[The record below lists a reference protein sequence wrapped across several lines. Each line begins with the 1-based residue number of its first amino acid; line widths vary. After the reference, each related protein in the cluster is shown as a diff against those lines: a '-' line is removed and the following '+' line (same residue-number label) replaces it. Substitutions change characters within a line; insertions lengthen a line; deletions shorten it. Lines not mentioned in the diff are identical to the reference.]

1 MDQNNIKI
9 QKITETLD
17 ENFMPY
23 AVSVIVSRAIPEI
36 DGLKPSHRKLL
47 YTMYK
52 MGLLRGNRTKSANVV
67 GQTMKLNPHGDQ
79 AIYETMVRMTRGNEA
94 LLHPFVDSKGNFG
107 KQYSKDMKYAASR
120 YTEVK
125 LEAICKEMFRDIEKN
140 AVEFIDNYD
149 STVKEPTMLP
159 SSYPNVLIN
168 TSQGI
173 AVGMASNLCSFN
185 LVEVCNT
192 AIALIKD
199 SEADICETL
208 KSPDFSTGGT
218 LLYNKEEMDII
229 YATGRGGFKL
239 RGKYKVDKK
248 KKHIEIT
255 EIPYTTT
262 AEAIID
268 AIIGMVKSNKIKEIK
283 DVRDETDLK
292 GLKITIDIRGGTDIK
307 KLMNKLFFK
316 TPLQDSFNCNFNVLI
331 EGNPMVL
338 GVKEILAHWTTFR
351 VSCIK
356 KRLIFDLKKNKERLH
371 LLLGLDRIMIDI
383 DEAIRIIRNTEKEVE
398 VVPNL
403 MQAFRIDEIQAD
415 YIAEIKLRYLN
426 REYLLKRLDEI
437 KELRQKIED
446 VENTLKSNFKIR
458 KIIISELEEVRDK
471 YGAARRTEIR
481 SMDDI
486 DDKSL
491 VEQIDEYNCMVFFT
505 RENYIKKIPLTA
517 LRTDPEQKLKES
529 DKIIQEISTHNKAE
543 LIMFSNKAKAYK
555 MKLHLLNECK
565 AGEFGEFL
573 PVYLELS
580 VNEFIVYIVV
590 TDDFKGHMLYGFENG
605 KFAKVPLSVYETKT
619 NRKLLAKAYSDKSE
633 LKYIRHIGENESI
646 EMAVITKDKRALI
659 FNTDFISLKATRN
672 TQGITVIK
680 IKESDNVS
688 EVIPVKKSRLK
699 NINDYRPNNVPA
711 VGRPLSKADS
721 RRKQKTFFDLK
732 GNFPPLK

>member
-23 AVSVIVSRAIPEI
+23 AVSVIVSRAIPSI

-140 AVEFIDNYD
+140 AVEFSDNYD
-149 STVKEPTMLP
+149 GTTKEPDILP
-159 SSYPNVLIN
+159 SSYPNVLVN

-185 LVEVCNT
+185 LAEVCDT

-199 SEADICETL
+199 PKADITKTL
-208 KSPDFSTGGT
+208 KGPDFSTGGV
-218 LLYNKEEMDII
+218 LLYNKEEMDAI
-229 YATGRGGFKL
+229 YETGRGGFKL
-239 RGKYKVDKK
+239 RGKYTVDKK

-262 AEAIID
+262 SEAIID
-268 AIIGMVKSNKIKEIK
+268 SIISMVKSSKIKEIK

-292 GLKITIDIRGGTDIK
+292 GLKITIDVRGSTDIK
-307 KLMNKLFFK
+307 KLMNKLFLK

-331 EGNPMVL
+331 DGKPLVL
-338 GVKEILAHWTTFR
+338 GIREILSHWTAFR
-351 VSCIK
+351 TNCIK
-356 KRLIFDLKKNKERLH
+356 NRLNYDLGKNKDRLH
-371 LLLGLDRIMIDI
+371 LLLGLDRILIDI
-383 DEAIRIIRNTEKEVE
+383 DEAIRIIRNTEKEAD

-403 MQAFRIDEIQAD
+403 MQAFRIDEIQAE

-426 REYLLKRLDEI
+426 REYILKRLDEI
-437 KELRQKIED
+437 KELKKKIDDIEI
-446 VENTLKSNFKIR
+446 TLKSNSRIR
-458 KIIISELEEVRDK
+458 RIIVTELEEVRDK
-471 YGAARRTEIR
+471 YGIPRKTEIR
-481 SMDDI
+481 SLDDV

-491 VEQIDEYNCMVFFT
+491 VEQIDDYNCMVFFT
-505 RENYIKKIPLTA
+505 KENYIKKIHLTS
-517 LRTDPEQKLKES
+517 LRTDPEQKLKDS
-529 DKIIQEISTHNKAE
+529 DRIIQEISSHNKAE
-543 LIMFSNKAKAYK
+543 IIMFSNKANAYK
-555 MKLHLLNECK
+555 LKLHQLDESK
-565 AGEFGEFL
+565 AADFGIFL
-573 PVYLELS
+573 PVFLELPDDES
-580 VNEFIVYIVV
+580 IVYIVV
-590 TDDFKGHMLYGFENG
+590 TDDFKGNMLYGFANG

-619 NRKLLAKAYSDKSE
+619 NRKLLAKAYYDKSE
-633 LKYIRHIGENESI
+633 LKYIRLMNENESV

-659 FNTDFISLKATRN
+659 FNTDFISTKTTRS

-680 IKESDNVS
+680 LKDNDYVT
-688 EVIPVKKSRLK
+688 EVVPVKKARLK
-699 NINDYRPNNVPA
+699 NADDYRPNNVPA
-711 VGRPLSKADS
+711 VGKVLSKADS
-721 RRKQKTFFDLK
+721 RRKQVTLFDLK
-732 GNFPPLK
+732 ND

>member
-9 QKITETLD
+9 QKITDTLE

-94 LLHPFVDSKGNFG
+94 LLLPFVDSKGNFG

-125 LEAICKEMFRDIEKN
+125 LEAICKEMFRDIEKD
-140 AVEFIDNYD
+140 AVEFTENYD
-149 STVKEPTMLP
+149 GTMLEPVLLP
-159 SSYPNVLIN
+159 SAYPNVLVN

-185 LVEVCNT
+185 LAEVCDT

-199 SEADICETL
+199 SKADISKTL
-208 KSPDFSTGGT
+208 KGPDFSTGGV
-218 LLYNKEEMDII
+218 LLYNKEEMDAI
-229 YATGRGGFKL
+229 YETGRGGFKL
-239 RGKYKVDKK
+239 RAKYSVDKK
-248 KKHIEIT
+248 KRHIEIT

-262 AEAIID
+262 SEAIID
-268 AIIGMVKSNKIKEIK
+268 SIIGMVKSSKLKEVR

-307 KLMNKLFFK
+307 RLMNKLFLK

-338 GVKEILAHWTTFR
+338 GIKELLAHWTTFR
-351 VSCIK
+351 IGCIK
-356 KRLIFDLKKNKERLH
+356 RRLSFDLKKNKERLH
-371 LLLGLDRIMIDI
+371 LLLGLDRILIDI
-383 DEAIRIIRNTEKEVE
+383 DEAIRIIRNTEREAD

-426 REYLLKRLDEI
+426 REYILKRLDEI
-437 KELRQKIED
+437 KDLRKKIED
-446 VENTLKSNFKIR
+446 IEVTLKSNAKIR
-458 KIIISELEEVRDK
+458 KIIIGELEEVRDK
-471 YGAARRTEIR
+471 YGIPRKTEIR
-481 SMDDI
+481 ELDDV

-491 VEQIDEYNCMVFFT
+491 VEQIPEYNCKVFFT
-505 RENYIKKIPLTA
+505 RENYLKKIPLTA
-517 LRTDPEQKLKES
+517 LRTDPEQKLKDS
-529 DKIIQEISTHNKAE
+529 DKLKQEISTHNKAE
-543 LIMFSNKAKAYK
+543 LIMFSNKANAYK
-555 MKLHLLNECK
+555 VKLHQLEESK
-565 AGEFGEFL
+565 AGEFGTYL
-573 PVYLELS
+573 PVFLELP
-580 VNEFIVYIVV
+580 EDETIVYVVV
-590 TDDFKGHMLYGFENG
+590 TDDFKGIMLYGFENG

-619 NRKLLAKAYSDKSE
+619 NRKLLAKAYYDKSP
-633 LKYIRHIGENESI
+633 LKYIRLMDEKESV

-659 FNTDFISLKATRN
+659 FNTDFVSVKTTRN

-680 IKESDNVS
+680 LKDNDKVS
-688 EVIPVKKSRLK
+688 EVVPVKKARLK
-699 NINDYRPNNVPA
+699 NADDYRPNNVPA
-711 VGRPLSKADS
+711 VGKHLSKADS
-721 RRKQKTFFDLK
+721 RRKQVTLFDLK
-732 GNFPPLK
+732 ND

>member
-1 MDQNNIKI
+1 MDQNNIKT

-17 ENFMPY
+17 ENYMPY

-79 AIYETMVRMTRGNEA
+79 AIYETMVRMTRGNDA
-94 LLHPFVDSKGNFG
+94 LLLPFVDSKGNFG
-107 KQYSKDMKYAASR
+107 KIYSKDMRYAASR

-125 LEAICKEMFRDIEKN
+125 LENICKEMFRDIEKG
-140 AVEFIDNYD
+140 AVEFCDNYD
-149 STVKEPTMLP
+149 GTVKEPVILP
-159 SSYPNVLIN
+159 SSYPNILVN
-168 TSQGI
+168 ASQGI

-185 LVEVCNT
+185 LAEVCNT

-208 KSPDFSTGGT
+208 KGPDFSTGGT

-262 AEAIID
+262 IEAIID

-307 KLMNKLFFK
+307 KLMNKLFLK
-316 TPLQDSFNCNFNVLI
+316 TPLQDSFNCNFNILI

-338 GVKEILAHWTTFR
+338 GVKEILANWTTFR
-351 VSCIK
+351 ISCIK
-356 KRLIFDLKKNKERLH
+356 KRLNYDLKRNKERLH

-383 DEAIRIIRNTEKEVE
+383 DEAIRIIRNTEKEAG

-403 MQAFRIDEIQAD
+403 MQAFRIDEVQAD

-426 REYLLKRLDEI
+426 REYILKRLDEI
-437 KELRQKIED
+437 KDLKQKNED
-446 VENTLKSNFKIR
+446 IENTLKSNSKIR
-458 KIIISELEEVRDK
+458 KIIVSELEEVRDK
-471 YGAARRTEIR
+471 YRSPRRTEIR
-481 SMDDI
+481 AMDDV

-491 VEQIDEYNCMVFFT
+491 VEQIDDYNCKVFFT
-505 RENYIKKIPLTA
+505 KENYIKKIPLTA
-517 LRTDPEQKLKES
+517 LKTDPEQKLK
-529 DKIIQEISTHNKAE
+529 DTDRIMQELSSRNKAE
-543 LIMFSNKAKAYK
+543 LIMFSNKANAYK
-555 MKLHLLNECK
+555 IKLHQMDENK
-565 AGEFGEFL
+565 ASDFGVYL
-573 PVYLELS
+573 PVFLELPEGES
-580 VNEFIVYIVV
+580 IVYIVI
-590 TDDFKGHMLYGFENG
+590 TDDFKGNMLYGFENG

-619 NRKLLAKAYSDKSE
+619 NRKLLSKAYSDKSE
-633 LKYIRHIGENESI
+633 LKYIRLLAENESV
-646 EMAVITKDKRALI
+646 EMAVITKEKRALI
-659 FNTDFISLKATRN
+659 FDTDFVSLKTTRS
-672 TQGITVIK
+672 TQGVTVIK
-680 IKESDNVS
+680 IKDGDLVS
-688 EVIPVKKSRLK
+688 EVVPVKKARLK
-699 NINDYRPNNVPA
+699 EPDKYRPNNVPA
-711 VGRPLSKADS
+711 VGRQLTKADS
-721 RRKQKTFFDLK
+721 RRKQVTLFDLK
-732 GNFPPLK
+732 N